1 MAAKQQTKAPKGKQ
15 QSSGGSGGYDDT
27 NRGVLFVNDKGDNE
41 NRPDFTG
48 NLAINP
54 DEYAVGDDGLIRIRL
69 AAWNKN
75 SQKVGDYLSISA
87 SAPQEVTHTTWHRL
101 SARNTGRQFLGGWGP
116 TGATLEDHAAEHQ

>member
-1 MAAKQQTKAPKGKQ
+1 MAIAQKTKAPKGKQ
-15 QSSGGSGGYDDT
+15 TAGQYDDT

-54 DEYAVGDDGLIRIRL
+54 TDYEVGQDGLIRIRL

-75 SQKVGDYLSISA
+75 SAKVGDYLSISA
-87 SAPQEVTHTTWHRL
+87 SADQK
-101 SARNTGRQFLGGWGP
+101 
-116 TGATLEDHAAEHQ
+116 